1 MSIPPAFDL
10 NEWDVRHYSLP
21 AAHSKQNLIGQRV
34 EDPQYIE
41 SLLETIENA
50 DAAAADGWQLARIK
64 LESDEEGR
72 HWLDVWLKRQKS
84 FVPQVPLDFPP
95 SHRAA

>member
-1 MSIPPAFDL
+1 MSIPAAFDL

-21 AAHSKQNLIGQRV
+21 AAHSKQSPIDQGV
-34 EDPQYIE
+34 ADPQYIE

-64 LESDEEGR
+64 LESDDEGR
-72 HWLDVWLKRQKS
+72 HWLDVWLKRPKS
-84 FVPQVPLDFPP
+84 SVPQVPIDVPP
-95 SHRAA
+95 TNRAA